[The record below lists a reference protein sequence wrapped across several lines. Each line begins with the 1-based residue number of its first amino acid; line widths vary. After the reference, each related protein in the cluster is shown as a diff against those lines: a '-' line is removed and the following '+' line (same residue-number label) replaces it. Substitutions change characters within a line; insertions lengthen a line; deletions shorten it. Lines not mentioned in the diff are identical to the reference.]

1 MAKQLSYNPLIDIGI
16 NGLNTQTNPASLEAA
31 WLVKAENIVIKESG
45 RVSIRKGFDQK
56 TTQVDEEIR
65 SMVEHNDEGTI
76 KIFASFGTSIY
87 TTNFSTPNTPFP
99 SSGADVKHTVANTTG
114 NWQFINFNNRLH
126 CLHEGVVPQRY
137 DGSLPANEKWST
149 ADATNA
155 INLANGSEITDTEHA
170 SNGILADKTYQITV
184 LGTPPTP
191 FDLVGGNTDNAVG
204 EIFTATHKG
213 SEGQSELIT
222 ANKMVDGTVYKIIN
236 LGDSDFT
243 LNGHSGV
250 VIAVGSFVV
259 GTSYTI
265 KTVGSTDFT
274 AIGASGNTVG
284 VVFTATGVGSGGSGT
299 ATSRPIVDDV
309 FEANDVLG
317 IGTGLVREV
326 LTNTNGKVV
335 EIKTNP
341 TLTTI
346 TVDSAT
352 GFPTTGKIIIDDEII
367 TYTGRTS
374 TTFTGCTRGA
384 NNSIATHHLDNAVVT
399 NDTAPK
405 SVTNGEFKPTCGVGF
420 YGRLWVGGVAEE
432 KDVLHYSALLDGD
445 DFSLQNGGGAFNLK
459 NVWGKDD
466 IIAIAPFYGQLAV
479 FGKNNIALY
488 SRPDSVSQMQLSEVI
503 RGIGCI
509 ARDTVQAIGDDLV
522 FLSSTG
528 LRSLARTSEKDK
540 VPLTDLSVNIK
551 DTLIRNLAQTLN
563 ITSGYIENEGVY
575 VLSFP
580 TINLTYVFDFKHL
593 TPNAAPRITTWTFTK
608 NRNPS
613 SIIYTTDFGMLVG
626 QKNGGIAEY
635 FGYYDTTRT
644 LDSNNALKIISDS
657 YTSSFATVWLDL
669 GETVQAS
676 LLKKL
681 FMVLEGGSGSTL
693 FLRWYKDFSLSS
705 SKITSLILNP
715 RTIGFN
721 ALWGKSPGTGKIK
734 VVQPASTLYGAHTVT
749 TLTVGSLVVGSYY
762 AIASLGTTTQAQWNT
777 VAGTTGVT
785 YIVGSVFKVDAN
797 TQGIGNGTVV
807 SHTHLAANHIRN
819 ATFAP
824 VYGIKEYRTPLIGS
838 AKFLKIQIDIISNGF
853 STSLQNLTLLHKQ
866 GKIR

>member
-56 TTQVDEEIR
+56 TTQVNEEIR
-65 SMVEHNDEGTI
+65 SMVEHNDQGTI

-87 TTNFSTPNTPFP
+87 TTNFATPNTPFP

-137 DGSLPANEKWST
+137 DGSLAAGEKWST

-170 SNGILADKTYQITV
+170 TNGILADKTYQITA

-213 SEGQSELIT
+213 ADGQSELI
-222 ANKMVDGTVYKIIN
+222 AMNKMVAGTVYKIIN
-236 LGDSDFT
+236 LGDS
-243 LNGHSGV
+243 
-250 VIAVGSFVV
+250 A
-259 GTSYTI
+259 TSLT
-265 KTVGSTDFT
+265 
-274 AIGASGNTVG
+274 ASGADSSPAVDE
-284 VVFTATGVGSGGSGT
+284 VFTA
-299 ATSRPIVDDV
+299 
-309 FEANDVLG
+309 NNVLG

-326 LTNTNGKVV
+326 LDGTNGKVV

-346 TVDSAT
+346 TVDSTT

-367 TYTGRTS
+367 TYTGKTS

-405 SVTNGEFKPTCGVGF
+405 SVTNGEFKPNCGVGF

-509 ARDTVQAIGDDLV
+509 ARDSVQAIGDDLV

-575 VLSFP
+575 ILSFP

-593 TPNAAPRITTWTFTK
+593 TPNEAPRITTWTFTK
-608 NRNPS
+608 DRNPS
-613 SIIYTTDFGMLVG
+613 SIIYTTDYGMLVG

-635 FGYYDTTRT
+635 FGYYDTTRGG
-644 LDSNNALKIISDS
+644 SSDS

-693 FLRWYKDFSLSS
+693 FLRWYKDFSLTS

-734 VVQPASTLYGAHTVT
+734 VVQPASTLYGAHTVS
-749 TLTVGSLVVGSYY
+749 TVTAGAFVVNDFY
-762 AIASLGTTTQAQWNT
+762 AIASLGNTTQAQWNT
-777 VAGTTGVT
+777 AAGTSGAT
-785 YIVGSVFKVDAN
+785 YIVGSIFKAAAVGVG
-797 TQGIGNGTVV
+797 TGTVV
-807 SHTHLAANHIRN
+807 SHTHLAANHVRN

>member
-56 TTQVDEEIR
+56 TTQVNEEIR
-65 SMVEHNDEGTI
+65 SMVEHNDQGTI

-87 TTNFSTPNTPFP
+87 TTNFATPNTPFP

-137 DGSLPANEKWST
+137 DGSLAAGEKWST

-170 SNGILADKTYQITV
+170 TNGILADKTYQITA

-213 SEGQSELIT
+213 ADGQSELI
-222 ANKMVDGTVYKIIN
+222 AMNKMVAGTVYKIIN
-236 LGDSDFT
+236 LGDS
-243 LNGHSGV
+243 
-250 VIAVGSFVV
+250 A
-259 GTSYTI
+259 TSLT
-265 KTVGSTDFT
+265 
-274 AIGASGNTVG
+274 ASGADSSPAVDE
-284 VVFTATGVGSGGSGT
+284 VFTA
-299 ATSRPIVDDV
+299 
-309 FEANDVLG
+309 NNVLG

-326 LTNTNGKVV
+326 LDGTNGKVV

-367 TYTGRTS
+367 TYTGKTS

-405 SVTNGEFKPTCGVGF
+405 SVTNGEFKPNCGVGF

-575 VLSFP
+575 ILSFP

-593 TPNAAPRITTWTFTK
+593 TPNEAPRITTWTFTK
-608 NRNPS
+608 DRNPS
-613 SIIYTTDFGMLVG
+613 SIIYTTDYGMLVG

-635 FGYYDTTRT
+635 FGYYDTTRGG
-644 LDSNNALKIISDS
+644 SSDS

-693 FLRWYKDFSLSS
+693 FLRWYKDFSLTS

-734 VVQPASTLYGAHTVT
+734 VVQPASTLYGAHTVS
-749 TLTVGSLVVGSYY
+749 TVTAGAFVVNDFY
-762 AIASLGTTTQAQWNT
+762 AIASLGNTTQAQWNT
-777 VAGTTGVT
+777 AAGTSGAT
-785 YIVGSVFKVDAN
+785 YIVGSIFKAAAVGVG
-797 TQGIGNGTVV
+797 TGTVV
-807 SHTHLAANHIRN
+807 SHTHLAANHVRN

>member
-1 MAKQLSYNPLIDIGI
+1 MAKQLSYKPLIDIGI
-16 NGLNTQTNPASLEAA
+16 NGLNTQTNPASLGPDF
-31 WLVKAENIVIKESG
+31 LVQAENIVIKESG
-45 RVSIRKGFDQK
+45 RVSIRKGLKQMTIPTGTSID
-56 TTQVDEEIR
+56 
-65 SMVEHNDEGTI
+65 SMVEHNDQGTT
-76 KIFASFGTSIY
+76 KIFASYGTSIY
-87 TTNFSTPNTPFP
+87 TVNFATPNAAFP
-99 SSGADVKHTVANTTG
+99 SSGADVKHTVAGTKG
-114 NWQFINFNNRLH
+114 DWQFINFNNRLH
-126 CLHEGVVPQRY
+126 CLHSGVVPQRY
-137 DGSLPANEKWST
+137 DGSAPSNEKWST
-149 ADATNA
+149 TYATNA
-155 INLANGSEITDTEHA
+155 INIANGSETPAVGNIVK
-170 SNGILADKTYQITV
+170 NKTYQITV
-184 LGTPPTP
+184 LGTIPTP

-204 EIFTATHKG
+204 EVFTATETSAAAI
-213 SEGQSELIT
+213 SESIA
-222 ANKMVDGTVYKIIN
+222 ANKMIATTRYKIIN
-236 LGDSDFT
+236 LGDTDFT

-250 VIAVGSFVV
+250 VLAVGSFVV

-265 KTVGSTDFT
+265 KTVASTNFV
-274 AIGASGNTVG
+274 AIGASANTVG
-284 VVFTATGVGSGGSGT
+284 IVFTATGVGSGGSGT

-317 IGTGLVREV
+317 IGTGLVAEV
-326 LTNTNGKVV
+326 FDGTNGKVV
-335 EIKTNP
+335 EVKTNP

-346 TVDSAT
+346 TVDST
-352 GFPTTGKIIIDDEII
+352 NGFTSSGQLILSDEVV
-367 TYTGRTS
+367 TYTGKTS
-374 TTFTGCTRGA
+374 TTFTGCIRG
-384 NNSIATHHLDNAVVT
+384 SKGTTATHHLDNAVVT
-399 NDTAPK
+399 NNTAPPTV
-405 SVTNGEFKPTCGVGF
+405 SSGEFKPTCGTGF
-420 YGRLWVGGVAEE
+420 YGRLWLGGVEEE

-445 DFSLQNGGGAFNLK
+445 DFTLRSGGGAFDLK

-777 VAGTTGVT
+777 LAGTTNSPIT
-785 YIVGSVFKVDAN
+785 YIVGSVLKVSVN
-797 TQGIGNGTVV
+797 SQSIGNGTVV

-824 VYGIKEYRTPLIGS
+824 VYGLKEYRTPLVGS
-838 AKFLKIQIDIISNGF
+838 AKYLKISIEIISNGY
-853 STSLQNLTLLHKQ
+853 STSLQNMTLLHKQ

>member
-1 MAKQLSYNPLIDIGI
+1 MAKQLTFNPLFDVGI
-16 NGLNTQTNPASLEAA
+16 HGLNTQTNPASLEAA
-31 WLVKAENIVIKESG
+31 WLTKAENIVIKESG
-45 RVSIRKGFDQK
+45 RLSIRKGLQQ
-56 TTQVDEEIR
+56 TITPTGSEIV
-65 SMVEHNDEGTI
+65 SMVEHNDQGTN
-76 KIFASFGTSIY
+76 KIFASYGTSIY
-87 TTNFSTPNTPFP
+87 TIDFTDPNAAFP
-99 SSGADVKHTVANTTG
+99 TSGADVKHTVAGTTG
-114 NWQFINFNNRLH
+114 DWQFVNFNNRLH

-137 DGSLPANEKWST
+137 DGSAATDEKWSNT
-149 ADATNA
+149 YSTNA
-155 INLANGSEITDTEHA
+155 INLANGSEITDTEHV
-170 SNGILADKTYQITV
+170 SNGILLGKSYEITA

-191 FDLVGGNTDNAVG
+191 FDLVGGNTDNTVG
-204 EIFTATHKG
+204 EVFTATTSG
-213 SEGQSELIT
+213 ADGQSESI
-222 ANKMVDGTVYKIIN
+222 AMNKIIDGTVYKIIA
-236 LGDSDFT
+236 LGDS
-243 LNGHSGV
+243 
-250 VIAVGSFVV
+250 A
-259 GTSYTI
+259 TSLT
-265 KTVGSTDFT
+265 
-274 AIGASGNTVG
+274 ASGADSSPAVDE
-284 VVFTATGVGSGGSGT
+284 VFTA
-299 ATSRPIVDDV
+299 
-309 FEANDVLG
+309 NNVLG

-326 LTNTNGKVV
+326 LDGTNGKVV

-346 TVDSAT
+346 TVDSTT

-367 TYTGRTS
+367 TYTGKTS

-405 SVTNGEFKPTCGVGF
+405 SVTNGEFKPNCGVGF

-575 VLSFP
+575 ILSFP

-593 TPNAAPRITTWTFTK
+593 TPNEAPRITTWTFTK
-608 NRNPS
+608 DRNPS
-613 SIIYTTDFGMLVG
+613 SIIYTTDYGMLVG

-635 FGYYDTTRT
+635 FGYYDTTRGG
-644 LDSNNALKIISDS
+644 SSDS

-693 FLRWYKDFSLSS
+693 FLRWYKDFSLTS

-734 VVQPASTLYGAHTVT
+734 VVQPASTLYGAHTVS
-749 TLTVGSLVVGSYY
+749 TVTAGAFVVNDFY
-762 AIASLGTTTQAQWNT
+762 AIASLGNTTQAQWNT
-777 VAGTTGVT
+777 AAGTSGAT
-785 YIVGSVFKVDAN
+785 YIVGSIFKAAAVGVG
-797 TQGIGNGTVV
+797 TGTVV
-807 SHTHLAANHIRN
+807 SHTHLAANHVRN

>member
-56 TTQVDEEIR
+56 TTQVNEEIR
-65 SMVEHNDEGTI
+65 SMVEHNDQGTI

-87 TTNFSTPNTPFP
+87 TTNFATPNTPFP

-137 DGSLPANEKWST
+137 DGSLAAGEKWST

-170 SNGILADKTYQITV
+170 TNGILADKTYQITA

-213 SEGQSELIT
+213 ADGQSELI
-222 ANKMVDGTVYKIIN
+222 AMNKMVAGTVYKIIN
-236 LGDSDFT
+236 LGDS
-243 LNGHSGV
+243 
-250 VIAVGSFVV
+250 A
-259 GTSYTI
+259 TSLT
-265 KTVGSTDFT
+265 
-274 AIGASGNTVG
+274 ASGADSSPAVDE
-284 VVFTATGVGSGGSGT
+284 VFTA
-299 ATSRPIVDDV
+299 
-309 FEANDVLG
+309 NNVLG

-326 LTNTNGKVV
+326 LDGTNGKVV

-346 TVDSAT
+346 TVDSTT

-367 TYTGRTS
+367 TYTGKTS

-405 SVTNGEFKPTCGVGF
+405 SVTNGEFKPNCGVGF

-575 VLSFP
+575 ILSFP

-593 TPNAAPRITTWTFTK
+593 TPNEAPRITTWTFTK
-608 NRNPS
+608 DRNPS
-613 SIIYTTDFGMLVG
+613 SIIYTTDYGMLVG

-635 FGYYDTTRT
+635 FGYYDTTRGG
-644 LDSNNALKIISDS
+644 SSDS

-693 FLRWYKDFSLSS
+693 FLRWYKDFSLTS

-734 VVQPASTLYGAHTVT
+734 IVQPASTLYGAHTVS
-749 TLTVGSLVVGSYY
+749 TVTAGAFVVNDFY
-762 AIASLGTTTQAQWNT
+762 AIASLGNTTQAQWNT
-777 VAGTTGVT
+777 AAGTSGAT
-785 YIVGSVFKVDAN
+785 YIVGSIFKAAAVGVG
-797 TQGIGNGTVV
+797 TGTVV
-807 SHTHLAANHIRN
+807 SHTHLAANHVRN

>member
-1 MAKQLSYNPLIDIGI
+1 MAKQLSYNPLLDIGI

-45 RVSIRKGFDQK
+45 RVSIRKGFEQK
-56 TTQVDEEIR
+56 TVPVNAEIR
-65 SMVEHNDEGTI
+65 SMVEHQDQGTL
-76 KIFASFGTSIY
+76 KIFASHGTSIY
-87 TTNFSTPNTPFP
+87 TVDFSTPNAPFP
-99 SSGADVKHTVANTTG
+99 ASGVDVKHTVANSTG
-114 NWQFINFNNRLH
+114 DWQFINFNNKLH
-126 CLHEGVVPQRY
+126 CLHAGVVPQRY
-137 DGSLPANEKWST
+137 DGSSATGEKWST

-170 SNGILADKTYQITV
+170 SNGILADKTYQITA

-213 SEGQSELIT
+213 AEGQSELIE
-222 ANKMVDGTVYKIIN
+222 AKDMVLGTNYKIIN
-236 LGDSDFT
+236 LGDTNFN
-243 LNGHSGV
+243 LNGADSSP
-250 VIAVGSFVV
+250 AV
-259 GTSYTI
+259 
-265 KTVGSTDFT
+265 DE
-274 AIGASGNTVG
+274 
-284 VVFTATGVGSGGSGT
+284 VFTAN
-299 ATSRPIVDDV
+299 AIR
-309 FEANDVLG
+309 G

-326 LTNTNGKVV
+326 LDGTNGKVV

-341 TLTTI
+341 TLATI
-346 TVDSAT
+346 TVDSTAN
-352 GFPTTGKIIIDDEII
+352 FPTNGKILIDDEVI
-367 TYTGRTS
+367 TYTGKSS

-405 SVTNGEFKPTCGVGF
+405 TVSSGEFKPTCGTGF

-432 KDVLHYSALLDGD
+432 PDILHYSALLDGD
-445 DFSLQNGGGAFNLK
+445 DFSLQSGGGAFNLK

-488 SRPDSVSQMQLSEVI
+488 SRPDSVSQMQLNEVI
-503 RGIGCI
+503 RGVGCV
-509 ARDTVQAIGDDLV
+509 ARDSLQAIGDDLV

-551 DTLIRNLAQTLN
+551 DTLIRNLAQSKK
-563 ITSGYIENEGVY
+563 ITSAYIENEGVY
-575 VLSFP
+575 ILSFP
-580 TINLTYVFDFKHL
+580 TINLTYIFDFKHL
-593 TPNAAPRITTWTFTK
+593 TPNFAPRITTWTFAK
-608 NRNPS
+608 ERNPTS
-613 SIIYTTDFGMLVG
+613 VIYTINHDMLVG

-635 FGYYDTTRT
+635 SGYYDTSRLVINAGSFIVGQQYTIVSAGNT
-644 LDSNNALKIISDS
+644 SFTGIGAANNNVGTIFKATGAGSGTGTALSAVSDT

-693 FLRWYKDFSLSS
+693 FLRWYKDFSLKS

-721 ALWGKSPGTGKIK
+721 ALWGKTNILG

-749 TLTVGSLVVGSYY
+749 TTNAGSFITGEYY
-762 AIASLGTTTQAQWNT
+762 AISVVGNTSFTSIGASANT
-777 VAGTTGVT
+777 VGIVFKATGV
-785 YIVGSVFKVDAN
+785 GS
-797 TQGIGNGTVV
+797 GNGAAV
-807 SHTHLAANHIRN
+807 SHTHVGANHVNN
-819 ATFAP
+819 ATFSP
-824 VYGIKEYRTPLIGS
+824 VYGLKEYRTPLIGS
-838 AKFLKIQIDIISNGF
+838 AKFLKIQIDIISNGY

>member
-16 NGLNTQTNPASLEAA
+16 NGLNTQTNPASLGADF
-31 WLVKAENIVIKESG
+31 LVRADNIVIKESG

-65 SMVEHNDEGTI
+65 SMVEHNDQGTI

-87 TTNFSTPNTPFP
+87 TTNFATPNTPFP

-137 DGSLPANEKWST
+137 DGSLAAGEKWST

-170 SNGILADKTYQITV
+170 TNGILADKTYQITA

-213 SEGQSELIT
+213 ADGQSELI
-222 ANKMVDGTVYKIIN
+222 AMNKMVAGTVYKIIN
-236 LGDSDFT
+236 LGDS
-243 LNGHSGV
+243 
-250 VIAVGSFVV
+250 A
-259 GTSYTI
+259 TSLT
-265 KTVGSTDFT
+265 
-274 AIGASGNTVG
+274 ASGADSSPAVDE
-284 VVFTATGVGSGGSGT
+284 VFTA
-299 ATSRPIVDDV
+299 
-309 FEANDVLG
+309 NNVLG

-326 LTNTNGKVV
+326 LDGTNGKVV

-346 TVDSAT
+346 TVDSTT

-367 TYTGRTS
+367 TYTGKTS

-405 SVTNGEFKPTCGVGF
+405 SVTNGEFKPNCGVGF

-575 VLSFP
+575 ILSFP

-593 TPNAAPRITTWTFTK
+593 TPNEAPRITTWTFTK
-608 NRNPS
+608 DRNPS
-613 SIIYTTDFGMLVG
+613 SIIYTTDYGMLVG

-635 FGYYDTTRT
+635 FGYYDTTRGG
-644 LDSNNALKIISDS
+644 SSDS

-693 FLRWYKDFSLSS
+693 FLRWYKDFSLTS

-734 VVQPASTLYGAHTVT
+734 VVQPASTLYGAHTVS
-749 TLTVGSLVVGSYY
+749 TVTAGAFVVNDFY
-762 AIASLGTTTQAQWNT
+762 AIASLGNTTQAQWNT
-777 VAGTTGVT
+777 AAGTSGAT
-785 YIVGSVFKVDAN
+785 YIVGSIFKAAAVGVG
-797 TQGIGNGTVV
+797 TGTVV
-807 SHTHLAANHIRN
+807 SHTHLAANHVRN

>member
-56 TTQVDEEIR
+56 TTQVNEEIR
-65 SMVEHNDEGTI
+65 SMVEHNDQGTI

-87 TTNFSTPNTPFP
+87 TTNFATPNTPFP

-137 DGSLPANEKWST
+137 DGSLAAGEKWST

-170 SNGILADKTYQITV
+170 TNGILADKTYQITA

-213 SEGQSELIT
+213 ADGQSELI
-222 ANKMVDGTVYKIIN
+222 AMNKMVDGTVYKIIN
-236 LGDSDFT
+236 LGDS
-243 LNGHSGV
+243 
-250 VIAVGSFVV
+250 A
-259 GTSYTI
+259 TSLT
-265 KTVGSTDFT
+265 
-274 AIGASGNTVG
+274 ASGADSSPAVDE
-284 VVFTATGVGSGGSGT
+284 VFTA
-299 ATSRPIVDDV
+299 
-309 FEANDVLG
+309 NNVLG

-326 LTNTNGKVV
+326 LDGTNGKVV

-346 TVDSAT
+346 TVDSTT

-367 TYTGRTS
+367 TYTGKTS

-405 SVTNGEFKPTCGVGF
+405 SVTNGEFKPNCGVGF

-575 VLSFP
+575 ILSFP

-593 TPNAAPRITTWTFTK
+593 TPNEAPRITTWTFTK
-608 NRNPS
+608 DRNPS
-613 SIIYTTDFGMLVG
+613 SIIYTTDYGMLVG

-635 FGYYDTTRT
+635 FGYYDTTRGG
-644 LDSNNALKIISDS
+644 SSDS

-693 FLRWYKDFSLSS
+693 FLRWYKDFSLTS

-734 VVQPASTLYGAHTVT
+734 VVQPASTLYGAHTVS
-749 TLTVGSLVVGSYY
+749 TVTAGAFVVNDFY
-762 AIASLGTTTQAQWNT
+762 AIASLGNTTQAQWNT
-777 VAGTTGVT
+777 AAGTSGAT
-785 YIVGSVFKVDAN
+785 YIVGSIFKAAAVGVG
-797 TQGIGNGTVV
+797 TGTVV
-807 SHTHLAANHIRN
+807 SHTHLAANHVRN